1 MGSKVIEFIF
11 GLVFALVVWAVDR
24 EKRQSKHRKMDRIS
38 ESKIEDIIEEVE
50 GDTPEQ
56 DLADRLNGL

>member
-1 MGSKVIEFIF
+1 MIEFIF

-24 EKRQSKHRKMDRIS
+24 EKRQAKHREMDRIS

>member
-1 MGSKVIEFIF
+1 MIEFIF
-11 GLVFALVVWAVDR
+11 GLVFALIVWVVDK
-24 EKRQSKHRKMDRIS
+24 EKRQAKHREMDRIS